1 MVSYLG
7 WSGRNGNETSLNLP
21 YYTVIIL
28 ELVNVLHIYKTK
40 LNKKNKAL
48 HQNLKQM
55 ENNEPSVYQI
65 DGITTQKIIASGF
78 INILTVPP

>member
-1 MVSYLG
+1 M
-7 WSGRNGNETSLNLP
+7 
-21 YYTVIIL
+21 
-28 ELVNVLHIYKTK
+28 NVLHIYKTK